1 VIAEHE
7 DYFESCHD
15 LEARRHGKALIKLVK
30 DILKDCRSCPHRL
43 NTEVA
48 ESGLTLFQT
57 MQKRLIEEALKQ
69 WPEPRTCAYKMGIAI
84 RNFSGYINRY
94 NINIPD

>member
-7 DYFESCHD
+7 DYFATCKN
-15 LEARRHGKALIKLVK
+15 LETRRHGIALVKLVR
-30 DILKDCRSCPHRL
+30 DILQDCHSCPHRL
-43 NTEVA
+43 HTEKA
-48 ESGLTLFQT
+48 EEGLSLFQT
-57 MQKRLIEEALKQ
+57 MQKRLIEEAFKQ

-94 NINIPD
+94 NIKVPD